1 MYDEL
6 EIKENLCIERAHLV
20 ARKQINGETLN
31 DTLKTRTIVAKILDH
46 KEKEEIMK
54 RAFKLRDS
62 DFYMRE
68 DYSKETILICKN
80 LWEEVENLRKKGK
93 YAFLKYDKIVTRNF
107 YPRKKKDFQ
116 VKIFITSFASFE
128 KTNK

>member
-1 MYDEL
+1 
-6 EIKENLCIERAHLV
+6 
-20 ARKQINGETLN
+20 
-31 DTLKTRTIVAKILDH
+31 
-46 KEKEEIMK
+46 MK

-80 LWEEVENLRKKGK
+80 LWKEVKILRKKGK

-107 YPRKKKDFQ
+107 YPRKKKTFQ
-116 VKIFITSFASFE
+116 VKIFITSFVSFE
-128 KTNK
+128 K